1 MKVIIVPTDFSENAF
16 NALQCAIQ
24 YFTEEET
31 QFIILHTYDF
41 PMQDKQQDYEDKL
54 DHLLERVEYLTY
66 NHHHRFETRA
76 IAGNFITQL
85 NDQVDIL
92 NADLI
97 VMGTQGKT
105 ADRKRSLGS
114 NTLQVIKNVSCPVL
128 AIPLELEYK
137 SPDSILFPS
146 GLQVPFKD
154 RELDLISN
162 LALQHRSSLHLLHI
176 AQFDKLSQRQIEVK
190 EFWESRFRESVTKY
204 TRHDLGDGT
213 TVINNFINKN
223 DIDLLV
229 LVNSKH
235 SFLESFL
242 KTTTIDALGLHL
254 KIPFLIL
261 QNLAR

>member
-24 YFTEEET
+24 YFDKEEAK
-31 QFIILHTYDF
+31 FVIVHTYDL
-41 PMQDKQQDYEDKL
+41 PMQDVQLACEEKL

-66 NHHHRFETRA
+66 NPHHSFETRA
-76 IAGNFITQL
+76 IAGNFMTQL
-85 NDQVDIL
+85 NILVDLL
-92 NADLI
+92 NADLV

-105 ADRKRSLGS
+105 ADRKRNFGS
-114 NTLQVIKNVSCPVL
+114 NTLQIIKNVSCPVL
-128 AIPLELEYK
+128 AIPLELEFK

-154 RELDLISN
+154 RELDLISM
-162 LALQHRSSLHLLHI
+162 LALCHRSKVHLLHI
-176 AQFDKLSQRQIEVK
+176 AQFDQLSQRQIEIK
-190 EFWESRFRESVTKY
+190 KIWESRFRESEIEY

-213 TVINNFINKN
+213 TVINNFISKHE
-223 DIDLLV
+223 IDLLV

-242 KTTTIDALGLHL
+242 KTPTIDALGLNL

-261 QNLAR
+261 QNLSR